1 MAWVFLF
8 LAIACEIFGTTSLKL
23 ADGFSKP
30 IYLMGAVIGYPLAFS
45 FFAFSLKQI
54 EISIGY
60 AVWSGIGII
69 GTSILGAMIF
79 QENISLA
86 KALCIG
92 LIFVGVIGLNL
103 IKY

>member
-30 IYLMGAVIGYPLAFS
+30 TYLIGAIIGYPLAFS
-45 FFAFSLKQI
+45 FFAFSLKTI
-54 EISIGY
+54 EVSVGY

-69 GTSILGAMIF
+69 GTSILGAIMF
-79 QENISLA
+79 QEHISLT

-92 LIFVGVIGLNL
+92 LISVGIIGLNF
-103 IKY
+103 IKS

>member
-8 LAIACEIFGTTSLKL
+8 LAIACEIFGTISLKL

-30 IYLMGAVIGYPLAFS
+30 IYLTGAIIGYPLAFS
-45 FFAFSLKQI
+45 FFAFSLKTI
-54 EISIGY
+54 EVSVGY

-69 GTSILGAMIF
+69 GTSILGAMMF
-79 QENISLA
+79 QEHISLA

-92 LIFVGVIGLNL
+92 FIFVGVIGLNL
-103 IKY
+103 TKY